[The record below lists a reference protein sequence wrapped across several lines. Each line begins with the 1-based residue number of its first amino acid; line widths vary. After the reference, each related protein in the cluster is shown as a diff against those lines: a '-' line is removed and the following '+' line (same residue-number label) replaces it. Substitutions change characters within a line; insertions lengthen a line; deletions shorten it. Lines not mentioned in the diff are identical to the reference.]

1 MDNDCLYTGPGL
13 LRQVADGCEQAFSQL
28 VKEYSA
34 IVYTHALTYLKNA
47 ALAEEVA
54 QDVFMKVWRNRGALP
69 SIHNFKAY
77 LFVIVK
83 NTVISEFRKKTI
95 TANECSD
102 DIALKDPDPADSLE
116 ARQLSELL
124 AKAMNKLPPRRQQVF
139 KMSRIEGKTYEEIA
153 HELGISKSSVNQ
165 HIVEALLFLRTYL
178 RNEAAFI
185 LLLSL
190 PVLS

>member
-1 MDNDCLYTGPGL
+1 M

>member
-1 MDNDCLYTGPGL
+1 MDNDCLYTEPGL
-13 LRQVADGCEQAFSQL
+13 LRQVAGGCEQAFSLL

-34 IVYTHALTYLKNA
+34 IVYTHALTYLKNTS
-47 ALAEEVA
+47 LAEEVA
-54 QDVFMKVWRNRGALP
+54 QDVFMKVWRNRAMLP
-69 SIHNFKAY
+69 SIQNFKGY
-77 LFVIVK
+77 IFVIVK
-83 NTVISEFRKKTI
+83 NSVISEFRKKTI
-95 TANECSD
+95 AANECSD

-124 AKAMNKLPPRRQQVF
+124 TKAMNKLPPRRQQVF
-139 KMSRIEGKTYEEIA
+139 KMSRLEGKTYEEIA

-178 RNEAAFI
+178 RNEAAFL